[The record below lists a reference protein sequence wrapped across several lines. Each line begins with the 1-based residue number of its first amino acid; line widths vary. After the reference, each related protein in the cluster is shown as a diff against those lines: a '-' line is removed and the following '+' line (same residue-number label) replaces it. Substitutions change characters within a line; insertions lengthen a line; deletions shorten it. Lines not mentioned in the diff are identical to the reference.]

1 MKKKFFKMLGVL
13 FLVLGAS
20 ACSDPIEDIHL
31 PLGEE
36 PQETT
41 PISAIISPE
50 EAEVKAEGA
59 YSLFNGKQLPESR
72 ATEIEVF
79 AVAKPNSR
87 SESSD
92 TVAYLVN
99 FPQDGGYTLI
109 AAAREA
115 ETDILAFIPK
125 GHLESI
131 EDIVVPA
138 QKAYVLTLIE
148 NIKQR
153 KDIPLSRADLKPIT
167 EEKYVNDT
175 VSDVRGTI
183 SGLFW
188 GQSGYFGKYCD
199 NGICGCF
206 PLATAL
212 IAAHFE
218 EPKQMN
224 IGFVNDKTP
233 SVSKTIS
240 IDWKDIK
247 KYKGAGAILVW
258 DFPSSTALDNIG
270 LICRQIGK
278 IADTKYYANG
288 NSSTNRSNDVNALKQ
303 IFPTRQVSKIT
314 DYDMPYV
321 ASALKKGPVLML
333 GSSSEN
339 DGGHAWVAEQY
350 KFMQIKSDY
359 YTREY
364 MHVYWTYV
372 STSYRT
378 YYDMYFNWGWNGEGN
393 GFYDCRYATSF
404 SPDGVTDTY
413 SKLKYITVQ

>member
-13 FLVLGAS
+13 FIVLGAT

-36 PQETT
+36 SQETT

-59 YSLFNGKQLPESR
+59 YSLFNGKQLLESR

-87 SESSD
+87 SESFD

-148 NIKQR
+148 NTKQR

-175 VSDVRGTI
+175 TSEVRGSL

-188 GQSGYFGKYCD
+188 TQSSYFGKYCD
-199 NGICGCF
+199 NNLCGCF

-212 IAAHFE
+212 VAAHFE

-224 IGFVNDKTP
+224 INFVNDKTP
-233 SVSKTIS
+233 SVAKTIS

-247 KYKGAGAILVW
+247 KHKGGGSILVW
-258 DFPSSTALDNIG
+258 DFPSATALDNIG

-278 IADTKYYANG
+278 IAGTRYLANG
-288 NSSTNRSNDVNALKQ
+288 KSPTSASNVVSTLKT
-303 IFPTRQVSKIT
+303 IFPNRLVSNPT
-314 DYDMPYV
+314 TYEMHPV
-321 ASALKKGPVLML
+321 AIALSKGPVILT
-333 GSSSEN
+333 GSTTEGN
-339 DGGHAWVAEQY
+339 HAWVAEQY